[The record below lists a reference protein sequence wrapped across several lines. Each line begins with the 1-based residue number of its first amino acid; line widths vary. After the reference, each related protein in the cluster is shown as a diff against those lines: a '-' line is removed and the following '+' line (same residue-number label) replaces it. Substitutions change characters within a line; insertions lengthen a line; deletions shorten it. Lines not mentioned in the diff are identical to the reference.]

1 MEGPHHW
8 QPRRSKPRWLRRAE
22 ATDRL
27 PSCAIEAQMRS
38 LRKMLTNADSNGSV
52 RSVDRALQLLEQL
65 SASRGANLSQ
75 LARDTGLAVSTCHRL
90 LTTLQGRGFVHYE
103 RKSARWAVGSRA
115 LAVGASFANARDLV
129 GLARPIMDRAARES
143 GEIVNLGAAA
153 DYDVLF
159 LYRINPRAPT
169 RMSPPAAERI
179 PIHCSSIGKAI
190 LAALREPRFATFSR
204 LDRWSLVPRSRSR
217 GWAACLRNCEIA
229 AGAALPSTT
238 RKTPTGCAVPQ
249 RRFLTSSAA
258 RLRRCQ
264 SRRRRSA

>member
-1 MEGPHHW
+1 
-8 QPRRSKPRWLRRAE
+8 
-22 ATDRL
+22 
-27 PSCAIEAQMRS
+27 MRS

-190 LAALREPRFATFSR
+190 LAALREPEIRDVFQARPLVARTEKSITRLGRLLAELRDCGRRGFAIDDEENTNGLRCTAAPIFDEFRRPIAAVSIAAPAER
-204 LDRWSLVPRSRSR
+204 LDGEQVAVFGRIVTAAARHIT
-217 GWAACLRNCEIA
+217 AACGGSPPANH
-229 AGAALPSTT
+229 
-238 RKTPTGCAVPQ
+238 
-249 RRFLTSSAA
+249 
-258 RLRRCQ
+258 
-264 SRRRRSA
+264 